1 MSYGGEDENL
11 QDHLQDD
18 IVKEALASGQDL
30 REYSKQVEVELASC
44 EQASIQDYISQAGNI
59 AQLHNQISSCDGI
72 LARMENLLLTF
83 QTDLGSISSEILSLQ
98 QESVDMNLRLKNR
111 QGVRGELSQFVDDL
125 VVTEQLISTIME
137 TPVSE
142 QLFLE
147 QLQVLDHKIEFL
159 KEQSFREARAAQD
172 VKDVLEKLKIKSVAK
187 IREYFLLK
195 INQFKKPLANY
206 QIPQNAMLRFKF
218 YFQFLQKV
226 NREVASEIREEYIDT
241 MSKIMF
247 SYFKSYSGRLAKL
260 QYEESASRDDLLGA
274 EESQVKGFFFK
285 PSLKNKTTVFSV
297 GSRGEVLT
305 TELEVGEIFIVSIL
319 LFHHLR
325 LQLSSLMH
333 SRRLTKDTLTRCC
346 LGRCSMP
353 WWTMRVESS
362 SSSPSSSCWTPTL
375 HRTSSTIY
383 LVRTHLCSHYHA
395 ISGKTLTV
403 LVKQTDS
410 SVTDS
415 FDCISVFLCIHIVQR
430 YQLLCHKRCVGG
442 LDRWVDGGYGVEDN
456 DDVQVLGELE

>member
-1 MSYGGEDENL
+1 MSNPEDDNL
-11 QDHLQDD
+11 HDHLQDD

-72 LARMENLLLTF
+72 LARMENLLLSF

-111 QGVRGELSQFVDDL
+111 QSVRGELSQFVDDL
-125 VVTEQLISTIME
+125 VVTEQLITTIME

-142 QLFLE
+142 QQFLE

-172 VKDVLEKLKIKSVAK
+172 VKDVLEKLKIKAVAK

-260 QYEESASRDDLLGA
+260 QFEESASREDLLGA
-274 EESQVKGFFFK
+274 EESQAKGFFFK

-297 GSRGEVLT
+297 GCRDEVLSQ
-305 TELEVGEIFIVSIL
+305 ELEV
-319 LFHHLR
+319 R
-325 LQLSSLMH
+325 L
-333 SRRLTKDTLTRCC
+333 
-346 LGRCSMP
+346 LGRSSMYFI
-353 WWTMRVESS
+353 WIKN
-362 SSSPSSSCWTPTL
+362 L
-375 HRTSSTIY
+375 
-383 LVRTHLCSHYHA
+383 
-395 ISGKTLTV
+395 
-403 LVKQTDS
+403 
-410 SVTDS
+410 
-415 FDCISVFLCIHIVQR
+415 
-430 YQLLCHKRCVGG
+430 
-442 LDRWVDGGYGVEDN
+442 
-456 DDVQVLGELE
+456 VLG